1 MAKPITE
8 LTKDIR
14 KLIETGRETAGPVII
29 RSLQSEGPW
38 WTSSFGRK
46 WQLSQTAVKP
56 TDDRPGFD
64 RELTGPIPAKTKFP
78 KPTEGSP
85 LTVSSLRFPIT
96 TSMYVGNSTSYAG
109 FAVNNPNAT
118 VPRRGGGAATYEEH
132 KIRDKREL
140 TSADQNPDWYKV
152 YTKSGGLLGDLDKVF
167 KATRLG

>member
-29 RSLQSEGPW
+29 RSLQSEGQW

-64 RELTGPIPAKTKFP
+64 RDIEDGIPARTTVP
-78 KPTEGSP
+78 KPSKNSP
-85 LTVSSLRFPIT
+85 VTVSSLRFPIK
-96 TSMYVGNSTSYAG
+96 SPMYVGNSTSYAG

-118 VPRRGGGAATYEEH
+118 VPRRGGGTATYEQH
-132 KIRDKREL
+132 KNRDGFQL
-140 TSADQNPDWYKV
+140 TSKNQNPDWYKV
-152 YTKSGGLLGDLDKVF
+152 YTVNGGLFHDLDKAFASV
-167 KATRLG
+167 RLG

>member
-64 RELTGPIPAKTKFP
+64 RDIEDGIPARTTVP
-78 KPTEGSP
+78 KPSKNSP
-85 LTVSSLRFPIT
+85 VTVSSLRFPIKNP
-96 TSMYVGNSTSYAG
+96 MYVGNSTSYAG

-118 VPRRGGGAATYEEH
+118 VPRRGGGTATYEQH
-132 KIRDKREL
+132 KNRDGFQL
-140 TSADQNPDWYKV
+140 TSENQNPDWYKV
-152 YTKSGGLLGDLDKVF
+152 YTQSGGVLGDLDKAF
-167 KATRLG
+167 KATRLE